1 LLELHEMLGRDL
13 DPIRDVKERSKEA
26 GQLTRSINR
35 LNDKRAQIYNM
46 LGGSSLMGGYNTVV
60 EQVADINAA
69 DPARQEVP
77 VMLTVPVQKYE
88 DSREEYLTDL

>member
-1 LLELHEMLGRDL
+1 
-13 DPIRDVKERSKEA
+13 
-26 GQLTRSINR
+26 
-35 LNDKRAQIYNM
+35 
-46 LGGSSLMGGYNTVV
+46 VV